1 MGSRVESYI
10 PWQGWRWARRSRYWQ
25 AMLVRPLCAIMEG
38 RFDIEKIEHF
48 RREAFTSGLSSYPH
62 PRLMPEYWEYPTVS
76 MGLGAMTAIRQARFN
91 RYLKN
96 REIVDTD
103 SSRVWYFMGDGESDE
118 PESLSELTLAS
129 REGLDNSL

>member
-1 MGSRVESYI
+1 
-10 PWQGWRWARRSRYWQ
+10 
-25 AMLVRPLCAIMEG
+25 MEG

-91 RYLKN
+91 RYL
-96 REIVDTD
+96 RDRGIVDTD
-103 SSRVWYFMGDGESDE
+103 SSRVCCKHLLHLLDHARLNGGWAPDGESDE
-118 PESLSELTLAS
+118 PESLSL
-129 REGLDNSL
+129 N